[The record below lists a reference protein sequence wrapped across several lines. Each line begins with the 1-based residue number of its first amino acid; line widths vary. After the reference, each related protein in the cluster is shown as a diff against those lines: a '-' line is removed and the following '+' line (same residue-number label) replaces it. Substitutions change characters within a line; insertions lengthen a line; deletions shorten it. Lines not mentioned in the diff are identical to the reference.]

1 MNFGLLLKKII
12 GSGTAREAT
21 KKAIDS
27 FRNLLRNL
35 YSKEPISGIDGKPPP
50 VKITNM
56 KPEYL
61 GSLVSFSYNP
71 KWKEKLPYY
80 DTFPLVIPIN
90 IYDDGFLGL
99 NLHYLPPS
107 LRSQLLDEAYK
118 EVHDKITKKKKSN
131 ERYTREEF
139 VALLRFAQSLESRLM
154 RNNYYKPCIKRYLTT
169 HLTSPIIII
178 PPEEWGFTLMLPTE
192 RFVKKSKE
200 FVWEESKIK
209 IRGG

>member
-1 MNFGLLLKKII
+1 MNFGEYLKKII
-12 GSGTAREAT
+12 GTGSLRLAAQ
-21 KKAIDS
+21 KAIET
-27 FRNLLRNL
+27 FRNLIRNL
-35 YSKEPISGIDGKPPP
+35 YSRDTTPGVGGKPPP
-50 VKITNM
+50 IKITNM

-61 GSLVSFSYNP
+61 GSMVSFSYNP

-99 NLHYLPPS
+99 NLHYLPPM

-118 EVHDKITKKKKSN
+118 EVHEKINSRKKPN
-131 ERYTREEF
+131 EYYTREELF
-139 VALLRFAQSLESRLM
+139 ALFRFAQSIEKNLM
-154 RNNYYKPCIKRYLTT
+154 RNNYYKPCMKRYLTT
-169 HLTSPIIII
+169 HLTSQIMII
-178 PPEEWGFTLMLPTE
+178 PPEEWGFTLLLPTE

-200 FVWEESKIK
+200 FVWEESKMK